1 MATFNST
8 AIAAPAFTA
17 TSLAPVYAS
26 VATFPGGVMATF
38 IYGTAGNNGA
48 FTSPT
53 LVEDAPLPFGGSGAF
68 DVDPASP
75 LYLMRAHVLTTG
87 ATTYWV
93 SREPSAVGAPTGP
106 TTVTDVV
113 IFKRLET

>member
-1 MATFNST
+1 MAVLEGYAQPSLIELTPRMDTVGS
-8 AIAAPAFTA
+8 IAGDF
-17 TSLAPVYAS
+17 S
-26 VATFPGGVMATF
+26 
-38 IYGTAGNNGA
+38 
-48 FTSPT
+48 
-53 LVEDAPLPFGGSGAF
+53 
-68 DVDPASP
+68 DPAPP
-75 LYLMRAHVLTTG
+75 LYLMRARVLVTG